1 MRETNIEWII
11 RGESFQME
19 ENDARDDFPAIL
31 AHLIRQRNIAEQ
43 GALDRFLE
51 PKLKDL
57 ADTFLLPE
65 MAIATQRIFAA
76 IDQGQ
81 TIGIFGDYDV
91 DGVTSIS
98 VMRSILRAYG
108 ADPQYFV
115 PQRSARSTVPH

>member
-57 ADTFLLPE
+57 ADPFLLPE
-65 MAIATQRIFAA
+65 MAIATQRIF
-76 IDQGQ
+76 
-81 TIGIFGDYDV
+81 IFD
-91 DGVTSIS
+91 
-98 VMRSILRAYG
+98 
-108 ADPQYFV
+108 FN
-115 PQRSARSTVPH
+115 